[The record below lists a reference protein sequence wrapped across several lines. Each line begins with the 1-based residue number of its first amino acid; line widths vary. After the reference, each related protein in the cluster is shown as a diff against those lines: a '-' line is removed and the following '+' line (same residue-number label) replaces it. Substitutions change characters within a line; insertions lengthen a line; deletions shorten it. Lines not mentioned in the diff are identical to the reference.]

1 MEGKRRELKGIKSHL
16 KNMKKSLKKKKKK
29 ISEVHGVQK
38 RYFSNFKKIF
48 SSFFFI
54 IGQKALKF
62 EILKYVVPITE
73 DLNESHTRNDIRA
86 APAYH
91 RRRRFFPSEVYRVH
105 TVSKFRP

>member
-29 ISEVHGVQK
+29 ISEVYGIQK
-38 RYFSNFKKIF
+38 RYFSNFRKIF
-48 SSFFFI
+48 SSFFYYWSESI
-54 IGQKALKF
+54 
-62 EILKYVVPITE
+62 EIWDIKIRSITE
-73 DLNESHTRNDIRA
+73 DLNESHTRNDIRV

>member
-1 MEGKRRELKGIKSHL
+1 MGSKKGIFRILEKYFHL
-16 KNMKKSLKKKKKK
+16 
-29 ISEVHGVQK
+29 
-38 RYFSNFKKIF
+38 
-48 SSFFFI
+48 FFI

-62 EILKYVVPITE
+62 GILKYVVPITE

>member
-1 MEGKRRELKGIKSHL
+1 MGCKKGIFRI
-16 KNMKKSLKKKKKK
+16 LKKYFHLFFYYWSEGIEIWDIK
-29 ISEVHGVQK
+29 IRS
-38 RYFSNFKKIF
+38 
-48 SSFFFI
+48 
-54 IGQKALKF
+54 
-62 EILKYVVPITE
+62 ITE